1 MVQVATVDKDSVQ
14 NDVVDLIV
22 VGSTDT
28 KAMVPTVVK
37 PLLPAIGT
45 LEELAADIRRCHQ
58 DGNKAHIGSY
68 WYIGKRVNAYY
79 EKSYGDDEM
88 KTLAGK
94 TGIAI
99 GTLYKACQF
108 AEKYS
113 DEHLAQLF
121 DGEWQLSW
129 RMIAQNL
136 TIDPDQFVKAFK
148 ESDSKRRFNNA
159 VRKLKSPKTRAK
171 KTAKKATFIVLNSE
185 YNYLIRNQ
193 IACLKQQVNEKDA
206 EIMRLKEQMAK
217 LQKESMLAPED
228 EEGSEDIITD

>member
-1 MVQVATVDKDSVQ
+1 MHIAIATKDVVQS
-14 NDVVDLIV
+14 DVVDLMV
-22 VGSTDT
+22 AENTDT

-45 LEELAADIRRCHQ
+45 VEELAADIRRCHQ

-79 EKSYGDDEM
+79 NKSYGDDEM
-88 KTLAGK
+88 KTLAEK
-94 TGIAI
+94 TGIAK

-108 AEKYS
+108 ADKYS

-136 TIDPDQFVKAFK
+136 TIDPGDFIEAFK
-148 ESDSKRRFNNA
+148 KSDSKRRFNNT

-171 KTAKKATFIVLNSE
+171 KTAKKATFIVRNSE
-185 YNYLIRNQ
+185 YNCLIRNQ

-206 EIMRLKEQMAK
+206 EIKRLKEKLAE
-217 LQKESMLAPED
+217 LQKESTPAADD
-228 EEGSEDIITD
+228 EE